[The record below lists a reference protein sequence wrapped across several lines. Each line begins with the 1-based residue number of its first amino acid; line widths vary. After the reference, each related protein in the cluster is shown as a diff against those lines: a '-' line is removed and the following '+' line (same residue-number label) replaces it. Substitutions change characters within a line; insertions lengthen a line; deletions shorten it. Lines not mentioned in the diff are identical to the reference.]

1 MTKRGAVRIGVLDLQ
16 GAVSEHLD
24 ALRAA
29 RAEAVRVKR
38 VADLEGLR
46 GLIIPGGE
54 STAIG
59 RLAAEYGFIEAIPRK
74 AAAGLAVWGTCA
86 GLILLAKEIKDGLPD
101 QVSLGLMDIVAVRN
115 GFGRQVDSFEVDL
128 EIEGLGFS
136 DGAASAVGSRESGAR
151 DPGVRVRGNAGVQG
165 SEATGRR
172 IPPRPF
178 RAVFIR
184 APYIERVRGEVEVL
198 AEFADKIVAARQGRL
213 LATAFHPEL
222 AGDARVHRYFVEMVA
237 GR

>member
-1 MTKRGAVRIGVLDLQ
+1 MSKRSAARIGVLDLQ

-24 ALRAA
+24 ALRVAGA
-29 RAEAVRVKR
+29 DAVRVKR
-38 VADLEGLR
+38 VSDLEGLR

-59 RLAAEYGFIEAIPRK
+59 RLAAEYGFIEAVPRRV
-74 AAAGLAVWGTCA
+74 AEGLAVWGTCA

-128 EIEGLGFS
+128 EIR
-136 DGAASAVGSRESGAR
+136 GAS
-151 DPGVRVRGNAGVQG
+151 
-165 SEATGRR
+165 
-172 IPPRPF
+172 PRPF
-178 RAVFIR
+178 RAIFIR
-184 APYIERVRGEVEVL
+184 APYIERVRGEAEVL
-198 AEFADKIVAARQGRL
+198 AEFEDKIVAARQGRL

-222 AGDARVHRYFVEMVA
+222 AGDARVHRYFVAMVA